1 MKLFQSGRQT
11 AGWAVLALVLASLPV
26 LIPSGFYLGIASHA
40 LILAILAL
48 SLNILIGHGG
58 MTSLGHA
65 VYLGLP
71 AYTVAWLATQ
81 GGWPPI
87 PTVLCALAL
96 GTATSAFFGILAL
109 RATGLGFLMITL
121 ALGQVMWGA
130 AYRWVGLTGGDNG
143 IRMAGRPIL
152 FGIDLSDAVPF
163 YALVATV
170 LFIALFCLWQLDR
183 SAFGACLRG
192 TRDQPRR
199 MRMLGHDVWAIR
211 WAAFILSGFWGSVAG
226 VLYAYDYQYVSPQA
240 LSLPQSAEA
249 LLMVVL
255 GGAGT
260 LAGPVVGAIVITII
274 KTIVSTY
281 VDRWYTLLGLT
292 FIIVVSLMPRGL
304 VPGLHGWLKG
314 RGA

>member
-1 MKLFQSGRQT
+1 MTARQLG
-11 AGWAVLALVLASLPV
+11 AWVLVMGALAAVPMLLP
-26 LIPSGFYLGIASHA
+26 SAFYLGIATHA
-40 LILAILAL
+40 LIFAIMAL

-65 VYLGLP
+65 VYLGVP
-71 AYTVAWLATQ
+71 AYAVAVMTMQA
-81 GGWPPI
+81 GWPPL
-87 PTVLCALAL
+87 PTITFALAL
-96 GTATSAFFGILAL
+96 GTATAALCGVLAL
-109 RATGLGFLMITL
+109 RASGLGFLMITL

-143 IRMAGRPIL
+143 IRLSGRPRL
-152 FGIDLSDAVPF
+152 LGIDLTDALPF
-163 YALVATV
+163 YIFVALI
-170 LFIALFCLWQLDR
+170 LFVALFCLWQLDR

-199 MRMLGHDVWAIR
+199 MRMLGHDVWRIR
-211 WAAFILSGFWGSVAG
+211 WTAFVLSGFWGSVAG
-226 VLYAYDYQYVSPQA
+226 VLYCYDYQYVSPSA

-260 LAGPVVGAIVITII
+260 LAGPVVGAIIITAI
-274 KTIVSTY
+274 KTIVSSY

-292 FIIVVSLMPRGL
+292 FIIVVSVMPRGL
-304 VPGLHGWLKG
+304 VPGVGAWL
-314 RGA
+314 RGKRA

>member
-1 MKLFQSGRQT
+1 MTGREL
-11 AGWAVLALVLASLPV
+11 GLWAAVAALLALVPV
-26 LIPSGFYLGIASHA
+26 LLPDSFYLGLATHA
-40 LILAILAL
+40 AVFAILAL
-48 SLNILIGHGG
+48 SLNILIGHAG

-65 VYLGLP
+65 AYLGVP
-71 AYTVAWLATQ
+71 AYAVAVLTAQAGWSPGLA
-81 GGWPPI
+81 
-87 PTVLCALAL
+87 VLAAL
-96 GTATSAFFGILAL
+96 GLGTLTAAVFGVLAL
-109 RATGLGFLMITL
+109 RASGLGFLMITL

-143 IRMAGRPIL
+143 VRMQGRPHL
-152 FGIDLSDAVPF
+152 FGVDLGQALPF
-163 YALVATV
+163 YALVASA
-170 LFIALFCLWQLDR
+170 LFATLFCLWQLDR

-211 WAAFILSGFWGSVAG
+211 WVAFVMSGFWGSVAG
-226 VLYAYDYQYVSPQA
+226 VLYAFDYQYVSPAA

-260 LAGPVVGAIVITII
+260 LAGPVAGAVIITII
-274 KTIVSTY
+274 KTVVSSY

-292 FIIVVSLMPRGL
+292 FIIVVSVMPRGL
-304 VPGLHGWLKG
+304 VPGLRNWLQG
-314 RGA
+314 RRA